1 MLYLLG
7 AFEQVECNRINEAL
21 LLLDAC
27 TIDKGDTF
35 ERLAKFMIFLQYS

>member
-7 AFEQVECNRINEAL
+7 GFEHVECYRINETL

-35 ERLAKFMIFLQYS
+35 KRLEKFMIFLQYS